1 MDNRTLECFPHQAE
15 EKSVYKREGHGEN
28 VPLLEQRK
36 WKDSWLVEKFV
47 HWLDGGEPMETNIEA
62 NLQSVALIFSAIE
75 SSRTG
80 QVVKVQDYLEKAR
93 AEAKQVLA

>member
-1 MDNRTLECFPHQAE
+1 M
-15 EKSVYKREGHGEN
+15 RENEGEV

-36 WKDSWLVEKFV
+36 WTDAWLVEQFV
-47 HWLDGGEPMETNIEA
+47 HWLDGGEPMETNLED

-80 QVVKVQDYLEKAR
+80 QPVNVQEFLQKTR
-93 AEAKQVLA
+93 VEAKHSLSS